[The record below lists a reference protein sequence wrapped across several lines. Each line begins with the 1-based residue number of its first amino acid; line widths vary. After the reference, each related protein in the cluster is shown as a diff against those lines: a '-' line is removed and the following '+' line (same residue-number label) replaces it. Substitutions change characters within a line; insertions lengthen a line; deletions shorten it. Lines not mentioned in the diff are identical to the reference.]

1 MEIFSVE
8 LLLLFLIDIVMIGV
22 NKFAV
27 LLIII
32 VYEVII

>member
-8 LLLLFLIDIVMIGV
+8 LLLLFLIDIFMIGV
-22 NKFAV
+22 NKFVV

>member
-22 NKFAV
+22 NKFVV

>member
-8 LLLLFLIDIVMIGV
+8 LLLLLLIDIFMIGV
-22 NKFAV
+22 NKFVV

>member
-22 NKFAV
+22 SKFVV

>member
-8 LLLLFLIDIVMIGV
+8 LLLLFLINIVMIGV
-22 NKFAV
+22 NKFVV